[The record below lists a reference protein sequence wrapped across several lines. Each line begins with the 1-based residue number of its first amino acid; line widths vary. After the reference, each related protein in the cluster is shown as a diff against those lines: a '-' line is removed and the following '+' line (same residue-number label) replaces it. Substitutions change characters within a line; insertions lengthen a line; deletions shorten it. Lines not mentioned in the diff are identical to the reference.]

1 MTPERAVPNGRDGSC
16 RRYSVGL
23 YKPGTEIRTYM
34 NRREFLLSAGGATGG
49 AAALSAAGPA
59 AAQENETANGTESGG
74 TETSGG
80 NETGGGNETS
90 GGDGGGGGGGSAG
103 PPDYG
108 TWFSNVDNY
117 GGETVDATG
126 QDEVT
131 ITVGAE
137 GNGGAFAFDPPAVHV
152 DAGATILFEWS
163 GDGGAHNAVGNDGTI
178 DSGDPIG
185 EAGVNYE
192 VAIEEDGIY
201 QYVCTPHEGQGMK
214 GAVVVGTDYP
224 TVDTSG
230 GGGTPVDPEHMG
242 VPFQA
247 HFVGLSTVLAIL
259 ATLVFTF
266 FTLKYGESANTK
278 GGND

>member
-1 MTPERAVPNGRDGSC
+1 
-16 RRYSVGL
+16 
-23 YKPGTEIRTYM
+23 M

-59 AAQENETANGTESGG
+59 AAQENESAS
-74 TETSGG
+74 G
-80 NETGGGNETS
+80 NESGGGNES
-90 GGDGGGGGGGSAG
+90 SGGGGSAG

-108 TWFSNVDNY
+108 NWFSNVGNY
-117 GGETVDATG
+117 NGETVDATG
-126 QDEVT
+126 QSEFT

-137 GNGGAFAFDPPAVHV
+137 GNGGAFAFAPPAVHV
-152 DAGATILFEWS
+152 DPGTTLLFEWT
-163 GDGGAHNAVGNDGTI
+163 GEGGAHNAVSDEGPI
-178 DSGDPIG
+178 DSGSPVA
-185 EAGVNYE
+185 EEGVNYE
-192 VAIEEDGIY
+192 LTIEEGGIHKY
-201 QYVCTPHEGQGMK
+201 YCSPHQGQGMK
-214 GAVVVGTDYP
+214 GAVVVGSDYP
-224 TVDTSG
+224 TVDTGG

-259 ATLVFTF
+259 ASLVFTF